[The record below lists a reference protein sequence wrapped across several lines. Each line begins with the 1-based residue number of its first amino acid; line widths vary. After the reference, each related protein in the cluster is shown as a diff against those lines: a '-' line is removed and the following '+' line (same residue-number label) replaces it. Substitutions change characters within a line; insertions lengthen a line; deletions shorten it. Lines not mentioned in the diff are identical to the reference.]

1 MIYDSLDIIP
11 YKLFV
16 KIAETG
22 DISLLSDSEKDLD
35 VLLEVWDKLYDEHLS
50 KNQTSESKKIFKLS
64 KSIDELLALNKVVL
78 MACAS
83 LRFEFNKELY
93 DIIIGFGYQLSII
106 DTETYYSD
114 IERIERESNAYVIK
128 AEFYKQMLPDQKE
141 NENEKSDYG
150 IDDVMASYS
159 LILGFDFDYNLVTY
173 TKYHALQN
181 QVNAKIKSIQKQNTK
196 SDGKS

>member
-16 KIAETG
+16 RIAETG
-22 DISLLSDSEKDLD
+22 DISLLSDSEKEDD
-35 VLLEVWDKLYDEHLS
+35 FLLEVWNKLYDEHLS

-83 LRFEFNKELY
+83 LRFEFNQELY
-93 DIIIGFGYQLSII
+93 DMILGFGYQLSIAN
-106 DTETYYSD
+106 TETYYSD

-128 AEFYKQMLPDQKE
+128 AEFYKQMLPDQK
-141 NENEKSDYG
+141 ENEKSDYG

>member
-16 KIAETG
+16 RIAETG
-22 DISLLSDSEKDLD
+22 DISLLNDDEKDND
-35 VLLEVWDKLYDEHLS
+35 VLLKLWEKLYDEHLS

-83 LRFEFNKELY
+83 LRFEFNQELY
-93 DIIIGFGYQLSII
+93 DIIIGFGYQLSITN
-106 DTETYYSD
+106 TEIYYSD

-141 NENEKSDYG
+141 NEKSEYG

>member
-16 KIAETG
+16 RITETG
-22 DISLLSDSEKDLD
+22 DISLLSDEETSIE
-35 VLLEVWDKLYDEHLS
+35 VLKETWDKLYDDHLS

-83 LRFEFNKELY
+83 LRFEFNQELY
-93 DIIIGFGYQLSII
+93 DIIIGFGYQLSIT

-114 IERIERESNAYVIK
+114 IDRIDRESNAYVIK
-128 AEFYKQMLPDQKE
+128 AEFYKQMLPDQP
-141 NENEKSDYG
+141 ENEKSEYG

>member
-11 YKLFV
+11 YKLFM

-22 DISLLSDSEKDLD
+22 DVTLLSDVETDISILNDI
-35 VLLEVWDKLYDEHLS
+35 WTKLHDEHLN

-64 KSIDELLALNKVVL
+64 KSIDELLTLNKVVL
-78 MACAS
+78 MACSS
-83 LRFEFNKELY
+83 LRFEFNQELY
-93 DIIIGFGYQLSII
+93 DMIIGFGYQLSII
-106 DTETYYSD
+106 DTESYYSD
-114 IERIERESNAYVIK
+114 IEKIERESNAYIIK
-128 AEFYKQMLPDQKE
+128 AEFYKQMLPEHNE
-141 NENEKSDYG
+141 NENVKSEYG

-181 QVNAKIKSIQKQNTK
+181 QVNTKIKSIQKQNTK